1 MPSDYKEIIYGV
13 VFGIAAAVLDTA
25 LDARGEGQ
33 SITGEV
39 GGHPVMMIY
48 RLLFVLLGF
57 FIGWLLWRNNR
68 RERQLRS
75 LVEQIRHFYHTYE
88 SQAVV
93 LHTNLQLLL
102 TKNLKLS
109 PEDEALL
116 RSTYEKSCDL
126 QASVKE
132 RPFV

>member
-1 MPSDYKEIIYGV
+1 
-13 VFGIAAAVLDTA
+13 
-25 LDARGEGQ
+25 
-33 SITGEV
+33 
-39 GGHPVMMIY
+39 MMIY
-48 RLLFVLLGF
+48 RVLFVLLGL
-57 FIGWLLWRNNR
+57 FIGWLLWGNNR
-68 RERQLRS
+68 REREFRS
-75 LVEQIRHFYHTYE
+75 LTEQIRHFYHSYE

-126 QASVKE
+126 QASVKQ
-132 RPFV
+132 RPLV